1 MLSHKHSKLLPK
13 VTPAISSDNAIQP
26 NANNRIESP
35 HKVAYVSSAKRLAN
49 ELDADE
55 NNQEEVKQ
63 VKKQTRKSSTPE
75 KYNRRKR
82 QDNYKNKQPINLF
95 ERNIVDE
102 LVDQHT
108 IQIEEGNNLATVYD
122 FDDEDGLGTEYSNI
136 PDLKLKHDAKSLQN
150 NGVHLPMF
158 NNDDDDER
166 ETMNN
171 TEGDEEVCISMLLKD
186 DPRLTVSFYVA

>member
-1 MLSHKHSKLLPK
+1 M
-13 VTPAISSDNAIQP
+13 
-26 NANNRIESP
+26 
-35 HKVAYVSSAKRLAN
+35 SSAKRLAN

-82 QDNYKNKQPINLF
+82 QDKNKNKQPINLF
-95 ERNIVDE
+95 ERSIVDE

-166 ETMNN
+166 DTMKN